1 MLAPPNAPAQ
11 IGVRN
16 LPPEFMLILG
26 LVFLLVGLVFAFAGS
41 RTWHIL
47 MVIVGAII
55 GGLLGVF
62 AAFYYFN
69 SPWAA
74 LAGGLIGSM
83 IGSKLFGYVAETA
96 VPFAFALLIF
106 IIGYI
111 IARPRTATTFDAILI
126 AGAAAFV
133 VLLLGMFIVEQLI
146 ALLTAA
152 IGGLLSMFGLV
163 FTGAYYGHDWSREGL
178 IVAGVLF
185 LTGLVSQFWMQADEK
200 EAREAMVLR
209 RQAAQSRVVVVSST
223 PAPTGAAATAPA
235 PPVPRGPAR

>member
-1 MLAPPNAPAQ
+1 MPSPATGYAQ

-16 LPPEFMLILG
+16 LPPEFMLVLG
-26 LVFLLVGLVFAFAGS
+26 MVFLIVGFVFAFAGN

-47 MVIVGAII
+47 MVVVGALI

-106 IIGYI
+106 IIGFI

-133 VLLLGMFIVEQLI
+133 ILVLGIFIVEQLI

-152 IGGLLSMFGLV
+152 IGALLSMFGVV
-163 FTGAYYGHDWSREGL
+163 FIGAYYGHDWSREGL
-178 IVAGVLF
+178 ILAGVLF
-185 LTGLVSQFWMQADEK
+185 LTGLISQFWMQADEK
-200 EAREAMVLR
+200 EARAALVMR
-209 RQAAQSRVVVVSST
+209 RQSVRTTVVAPAA
-223 PAPTGAAATAPA
+223 PGPA
-235 PPVPRGPAR
+235 PPPNAPR